1 MNSQT
6 ASANVYKITKN
17 RQFVGKFASF
27 THEVI
32 DRRARSAI
40 VDVHE
45 TKVLRQ
51 KL

>member
-6 ASANVYKITKN
+6 ESANVYKIPKN

-32 DRRARSAI
+32 DRRARSAM

-51 KL
+51 KI

>member
-32 DRRARSAI
+32 DRRARSAM

-51 KL
+51 KI